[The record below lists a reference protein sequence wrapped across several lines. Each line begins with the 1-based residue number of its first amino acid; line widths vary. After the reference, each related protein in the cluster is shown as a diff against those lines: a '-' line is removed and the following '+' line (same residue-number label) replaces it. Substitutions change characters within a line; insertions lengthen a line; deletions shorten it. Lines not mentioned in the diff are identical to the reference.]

1 LEALLLF
8 MSISEREQVN
18 RFGLLEQDG
27 LVTGFVLCVDH
38 EPGQVRRKL
47 ERSSVFGLPAE
58 VRTKGKPAAERL
70 QFIYL
75 LKDPVWPKD
84 DRPMLLRHVAADLT
98 GLAFVE
104 WSSPTLSGNEIVE
117 TNDTV
122 IDLEEDALAVYL
134 DGAKLRQYEEWRDA
148 QTGVRENVERDDDL
162 YSDGFVKLP
171 IKILR
176 NPNLGIYDKLTWA
189 GYKAYDWQKGYCVP
203 SQQTVAKDIGICER
217 KVRDA
222 EKKLWSAGLMTKTR
236 RGGRKTDRHHFPDQ
250 TAQSTKPK
258 SPRKRKS

>member
-1 LEALLLF
+1 

-58 VRTKGKPAAERL
+58 VRTNGKPAAERL

-75 LKDPVWPKD
+75 LKDPVRPKD

-98 GLAFVE
+98 GLAFIV
-104 WSSPTLSGNEIVE
+104 WSSPTFSGNEIVE

-122 IDLEEDALAVYL
+122 IDLEEDALASISTAPSCASTRNV
-134 DGAKLRQYEEWRDA
+134 GTPKPVCAKTSNGTMISTRMVSSSCRSRSFA
-148 QTGVRENVERDDDL
+148 TR
-162 YSDGFVKLP
+162 
-171 IKILR
+171 
-176 NPNLGIYDKLTWA
+176 T
-189 GYKAYDWQKGYCVP
+189 
-203 SQQTVAKDIGICER
+203 
-217 KVRDA
+217 
-222 EKKLWSAGLMTKTR
+222 SASTTSSPGLATR
-236 RGGRKTDRHHFPDQ
+236 RTIGKRAIACRVNRRSQRTLVSVSAKSET
-250 TAQSTKPK
+250 PK
-258 SPRKRKS
+258 RNYGQRG